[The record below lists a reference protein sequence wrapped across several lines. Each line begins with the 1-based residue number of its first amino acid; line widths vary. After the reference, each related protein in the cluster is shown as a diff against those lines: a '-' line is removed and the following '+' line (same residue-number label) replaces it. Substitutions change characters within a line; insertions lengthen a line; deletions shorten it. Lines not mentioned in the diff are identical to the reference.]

1 MSRKLKQAKVVTPRD
16 LEIMRLLGTD
26 GVSSFKVIHER
37 FWPGAKERTCRER
50 LTQLEKA
57 GFIESHYVDTRGAK
71 NELVF
76 SLTRKGARDNFSPV
90 ERRFMIT
97 KLPAYNE
104 IHQQLMAQQARF
116 RLHQQLKKHGLEL
129 SGWLNERQLHSQA
142 RLKQRP
148 GTRAWGRIGG
158 IADAQ
163 AEIMNPATGEI
174 ENRNIEVDGAY
185 YGKVLR
191 QKIAGIARAGIYTTW
206 VTTPNRANRIHRE
219 ISEAGAGSLIEVMVI
234 G

>member
-1 MSRKLKQAKVVTPRD
+1 
-16 LEIMRLLGTD
+16 MRLLGTD
-26 GVSSFKVIHER
+26 GVSSFKVLHER
-37 FWPGAKERTCRER
+37 FWPNAKERTCRER

-76 SLTRKGARDNFSPV
+76 SLTRKGARDNFNPV

-116 RLHQQLKKHGLEL
+116 RLEGQLKKQGLEL
-129 SGWLNERQLHSQA
+129 SGWLNERELHSQA

-148 GTRAWGRIGG
+148 GSRAWGRLGG

-163 AEIMNPATGEI
+163 ALIMNPATGEI
-174 ENRNIEVDGAY
+174 ESRNIEVDGAY

-191 QKIAGIARAGIYTTW
+191 QKIAGIVRAGISTTW
-206 VTTPNRANRIHRE
+206 VTTPNRAARIHQE
-219 ISEAGAGSLIEVMVI
+219 ISQAGADSLIEVMVI